1 MTQGYRSHFFSSC
14 DNSQENTL
22 DISEALRKS
31 LKMRLQCLFNDDI
44 SNSRFS
50 HCHHSTVSSW
60 AMWKI
65 SAVQVFFMQA
75 TNSPVWL
82 WLSAPVQISLTKNIL
97 GPFHS
102 YKHCIAAKGAR
113 VIDKCTRFLKSQGAN
128 ITDNNK
134 YSAAHSTVKND
145 ARTLSSL

>member
-14 DNSQENTL
+14 DNSLENTL
-22 DISEALRKS
+22 SISEALRKS
-31 LKMRLQCLFNDDI
+31 FKMRSKCSIGNDEV

-82 WLSAPVQISLTKNIL
+82 WLSAPVQYQSHQEYSWPVSLRATSIVL
-97 GPFHS
+97 TS
-102 YKHCIAAKGAR
+102 QL
-113 VIDKCTRFLKSQGAN
+113 LKA
-128 ITDNNK
+128 
-134 YSAAHSTVKND
+134 SASLINAHGF
-145 ARTLSSL
+145 